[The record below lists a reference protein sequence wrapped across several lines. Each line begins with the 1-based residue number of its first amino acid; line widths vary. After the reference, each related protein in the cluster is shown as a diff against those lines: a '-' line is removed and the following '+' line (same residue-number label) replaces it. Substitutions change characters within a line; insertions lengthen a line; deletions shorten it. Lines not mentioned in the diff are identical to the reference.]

1 MLWHISRGAILGPC
15 GVKMQIWQ
23 GLKMRRSRASLK
35 FRHWDSPVR
44 WRWSYILQRPLL
56 QLSSSSWRRRWSLEF
71 DRIYPTSTHIS
82 ILMHSLA
89 LVIYSLFRL
98 NLRRGYTAWLNK
110 RTLFPQLS
118 HPTTPLISNP
128 KKNHSPQGLFSTNH
142 WEECTLPQWL
152 VWTFHWGN

>member
-1 MLWHISRGAILGPC
+1 
-15 GVKMQIWQ
+15 
-23 GLKMRRSRASLK
+23 
-35 FRHWDSPVR
+35 
-44 WRWSYILQRPLL
+44 
-56 QLSSSSWRRRWSLEF
+56 LSSSSWRRRWSLEF

-110 RTLFPQLS
+110 HTLFPLS

-128 KKNHSPQGLFSTNH
+128 KKPLSSRIVQYQLLRRVHSPSMTGKNFSLR
-142 WEECTLPQWL
+142 ELTLSQLL
-152 VWTFHWGN
+152 VLTGH